1 MKNVRME
8 PLGKTIQMAKADPS
22 ALEIR
27 LNLEGEWRMD
37 ESLPQFGGAIKLPSG
52 ETVMLESDFPPFLG
66 GAGRNPSPL
75 QYCFWGG
82 MACFGSILAVIA
94 AQEKIEIESLRIRT
108 KGTIDFS
115 QPLGLSQNPPIHGL
129 TWEVMI
135 KSSASEDTLDRLV
148 ELAEERCPASW
159 MMRNIVPL
167 KTIRVTN

>member
-37 ESLPQFGGAIKLPSG
+37 ENLPQFGGAIKLPSG
-52 ETVMLESDFPPFLG
+52 ETVTLESDFPPFLG

-94 AQEKIEIESLRIRT
+94 AQEKIEIESLT
-108 KGTIDFS
+108 EKWGFLVFVKSNFS
-115 QPLGLSQNPPIHGL
+115 LQFNTFVHLK
-129 TWEVMI
+129 I
-135 KSSASEDTLDRLV
+135 KFQ
-148 ELAEERCPASW
+148 
-159 MMRNIVPL
+159 
-167 KTIRVTN
+167 